1 MRIKEW
7 LNYLFELPRHN
18 RRREGKMTTGL
29 DFNCEAKT
37 HEMAVIDSYCVYKN
51 HVEEEGKMVGLY
63 NVKRYQKKKHN

>member
-1 MRIKEW
+1 
-7 LNYLFELPRHN
+7 
-18 RRREGKMTTGL
+18 MTTGL